1 MNIRFYYIFHLSF
14 KCMPND
20 WARGVFDDIQS
31 LTNEKL
37 DEVLRMFLK
46 DYKEGALE
54 DKKWPTF
61 LSGYTMAKTALNSYT
76 RLLAM
81 KFPHFRINCLCPDFV
96 KTDINDNTGF
106 LSIDEG
112 AENPV
117 KLALLQDD
125 GPSGLFFLRGE
136 VISFQ

>member
-1 MNIRFYYIFHLSF
+1 
-14 KCMPND
+14 MPND
-20 WARGVFDDIQS
+20 WAKGVFDDIES

-37 DEVLRMFLK
+37 GEVLIQFLK

-54 DKKWPTF
+54 TNNWPTF

-81 KFPHFRINCLCPDFV
+81 KFPHFRVNSLCPGFV
-96 KTDINDNTGF
+96 KTAMNEYTGF

-112 AENPV
+112 AECPV
-117 KLALLQDD
+117 KLALLPDD
-125 GPSGLFFLRGE
+125 GPSGLFFSKDG
-136 VISFQ
+136 VVSFE

>member
-1 MNIRFYYIFHLSF
+1 MFHLSF

-61 LSGYTMAKTALNSYT
+61 LSGYTMAKIHTQG
-76 RLLAM
+76 
-81 KFPHFRINCLCPDFV
+81 C
-96 KTDINDNTGF
+96 
-106 LSIDEG
+106 
-112 AENPV
+112 
-117 KLALLQDD
+117 
-125 GPSGLFFLRGE
+125 
-136 VISFQ
+136 